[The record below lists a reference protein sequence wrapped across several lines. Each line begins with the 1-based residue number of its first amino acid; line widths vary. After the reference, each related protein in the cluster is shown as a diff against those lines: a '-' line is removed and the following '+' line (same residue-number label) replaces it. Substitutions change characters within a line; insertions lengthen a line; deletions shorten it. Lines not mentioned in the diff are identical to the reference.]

1 MLKNYIKTAW
11 RNLFRNKAFSLINIL
26 GLALG
31 MACSLLMML
40 WVKDE
45 LDIDSFHQY
54 DDDLYSVY
62 ERQYHDGQI
71 DGGFNTPGLMAEEM
85 KTVFPE
91 VDFASSFAW
100 NELETFEANNKIL
113 KVDGNYACEDFFKM
127 FSYPLLQGDA
137 ATALKAPV
145 DVAISRK
152 MATDFFGSPE
162 EAFGKSIR
170 FNNTKDFEVSAVFED
185 VKGNSSLK
193 FDYLIN
199 WQTFIENNNWAKD
212 WGNNGPNT
220 FLKLRAGA
228 DPAAFEK
235 KITKFIDNYNKQQSE
250 IWYVELGIQKFSD
263 RYLYSTFNNG
273 KIVGGKIQYVRL
285 FTVVAVFILLIACI
299 NFMNLTTARSVKR
312 AKEIGVRKVVGAFRT
327 ALVRQFIGEALMIAL
342 FSFVAAILV
351 VWLFL
356 PFFNSVT
363 RKEISLPF
371 DQPFFWGTVVLLT
384 LVTGLI
390 AGSYPAF
397 YLSSFNPVG
406 VLKGALK
413 FRNSKLWFRKSLVV
427 FQFVLSIGLIIS
439 TIVVSKQVDYI
450 QSAHLGYDRENLI
463 YIPLEGTLPE
473 KYQVFKEQGLTSPG
487 VATISRITQS
497 PTAIHNGT
505 GGVQWEGKDPTSMVQ
520 FTQAAIGYDFLE
532 AMKLRM
538 AAGRE
543 YSKEFPGDSVGY
555 IVNETAAKLFNYK
568 DPIGMPLT
576 FWGTKGH
583 IVGVVHDFHF
593 TSFHHAIRPLVLRLG
608 ENMGHGWALVRTE
621 PGKAK
626 EAIASLGKICK
637 ELNPAFPFT
646 YKFSDAEY
654 DEMYKSEQIVS
665 TLANGFAFLA
675 IFISCL
681 GLLGLAMFTAEQR
694 TKEIGIRKILGAP
707 LHSLFTLLSKEM
719 LLLVSAAIVIASPLA
734 WYAMEN
740 WLNDYT
746 YRTDIPL
753 WIFLVAGST
762 AIMIALATISFQTLK
777 ALLSDPVKSLR
788 SE

>member
-1 MLKNYIKTAW
+1 MLRNYFKTAW
-11 RNLFRNKAFSLINIL
+11 RNLFRNKSFSLINIL

-31 MACSLLMML
+31 MACSLIMML

-45 LDIDSFHQY
+45 LDKDSFHEHDEY
-54 DDDLYSVY
+54 LFSVY

-71 DGGFNTPGLMAEEM
+71 DGGFYTPGLMADEM
-85 KTVFPE
+85 KTVLPE
-91 VDFASSFAW
+91 VEFASPFAW
-100 NELETFEANNKIL
+100 NELETFEANDKIL
-113 KVDGNYACEDFFKM
+113 KVEGNHAGEDFFRM
-127 FSYPLLQGDA
+127 FSFPLLQGGA
-137 ATALKAPV
+137 ATALKSPV
-145 DVAISRK
+145 DIAISRK

-170 FNNTKDFEVSAVFED
+170 FNNVKDFKISAVFED
-185 VKGNSSLK
+185 IGSNSSMK

-199 WQTFIENNNWAKD
+199 WQTFLENNEWAKG
-212 WGNNGPNT
+212 WGNNGPDT
-220 FLKLRAGA
+220 FLKLQSTA
-228 DPAAFEK
+228 DPVAFEK
-235 KITKFIDNYNKQQSE
+235 KIVKFLDNYNKEQNE
-250 IWYVELGIQKFSD
+250 NWYVQLGIQKFSKG
-263 RYLYSTFNNG
+263 YLYSNFKDG
-273 KIVGGKIQYVRL
+273 KIVGGQIQYVRL

-312 AKEIGVRKVVGAFRT
+312 AKEIGVRKVVGAFRG
-327 ALVRQFIGEALMIAL
+327 ALIRQFIGEALMIVI
-342 FSFVAAILV
+342 FSFLAALLL
-351 VWLFL
+351 VWLVL
-356 PFFNSVT
+356 PFFNGVT
-363 RKEISLPF
+363 RKEILLPF
-371 DQPFFWGTVVLLT
+371 DQPFFWGTVACLT
-384 LVTGLI
+384 LATGLI

-413 FRNSKLWFRKSLVV
+413 FKNSQLWFRKSLVV

-439 TIVVSKQVDYI
+439 TIVVGKQVEYI
-450 QSAHLGYDRENLI
+450 KSAHLGYEREDLI
-463 YIPLEGTLPE
+463 YIPLEGDLAG
-473 KYQVFKEQGLTSPG
+473 KYQVLKEQALTSPG
-487 VATISRITQS
+487 VATVSRITHS
-497 PTAIHNGT
+497 PTSIQNGT

-520 FTQAAIGYDFLE
+520 FTQAAIGYDFLD
-532 AMKLRM
+532 AMKLDM

-543 YSKEFPGDSVGY
+543 YSKEFATDSVGY
-555 IVNETAAKLFNYK
+555 IVNETAARLFNYK

-583 IVGVVHDFHF
+583 IVGVVKDFHF
-593 TSFHHAIRPLVLRLG
+593 NSFHVAIKPLVLRLG

-626 EAIASLGKICK
+626 EAIASLEKLCK

-646 YKFSDAEY
+646 YKFSDEEY
-654 DEMYKSEQIVS
+654 DRLYKSEEIVS

-694 TKEIGIRKILGAP
+694 TKEIGIRKVLGAP

-719 LLLVSAAIVIASPLA
+719 LLLVTLAIVIASPLA

-740 WLNDYT
+740 WLNDYA
-746 YRTDIPL
+746 YRTDISL

-762 AIMIALATISFQTLK
+762 AIVIALATISFQTLK
-777 ALLSDPVKSLR
+777 ALFSDPVKSLR